1 MVQQSFLDRLMPPKY
16 DFYGMLKRQAD
27 ITANA
32 LDVFCLWLASP
43 TAANYEKF
51 MRLIYDADAVRMKLE
66 EQLIEAFSTPFDRQD
81 IYTFSVRMDRI
92 IEIAKGTLM
101 AMQDYSVAPDAT
113 ISALVRDLAV
123 GTRELAV
130 GTALLEKD
138 PKKAEESIDG
148 MRKAYIAVETRYR
161 ESMAQLF
168 RSDNAMEA
176 MKLREVYQGIKDSAG
191 FLDQAVD
198 VFHRIIVR
206 LAY

>member
-1 MVQQSFLDRLMPPKY
+1 MTQHSFLDRLVPPKY
-16 DFYGMLKRQAD
+16 DFYGMLRRQAD
-27 ITANA
+27 ITANG
-32 LDVFCLWLASP
+32 LDTFSLWLEAP

-51 MRLIYDADAVRMKLE
+51 MRMIYDADTVRMKLE
-66 EQLIEAFSTPFDRQD
+66 EELIEAFSTPFDRQD

-101 AMQDYSVAPDAT
+101 AMQDYSVPPDQT

-123 GTRELAV
+123 GTRELAL
-130 GTALLEKD
+130 GTALLETD
-138 PKKAEESIDG
+138 PKRAEQSIEA
-148 MRKAYIAVETRYR
+148 MRRAYIAVETRYR

-168 RSDNAMEA
+168 RSDDAMEA
-176 MKLREVYQGIKDSAG
+176 MKRREVYQGIKDSAG

-206 LAY
+206 LM